1 MKYYAVKAGRTVGV
15 FDNWAACHESINGFS
30 GADYK
35 SFGTKEEAEAYINN
49 VDIILQTIQTDIEHG
64 YTVAFCDGS
73 FDKDKNRYSYGVL
86 IVDSEMQEHEI
97 CGSAQN
103 TKYTSSNNII
113 GEILGA
119 INAMDWAVSN
129 SCEKIKIYHDY
140 EGLSKWI
147 CGEWEA
153 KSDVAKMFVAVY
165 QNKYADLLKVEF
177 KKVKGHSNNE
187 YNDKADEL
195 AKRALSDNARVPI
208 KGDSWFSIPY
218 FKPDELQIIIDL
230 ISEDHPELNAEKN
243 ERANSIVY
251 KLHLDKY
258 RLSVTLFKIGNKKL
272 LVQGANTIV
281 FQIFITYV
289 FELIGVK
296 ADRIIADAYR
306 KKIDSKKIDEGVQDI
321 CPNFSVDYPANIKR
335 LVRQAIINLSYFIES
350 EDYSQYVFPALR
362 ALEGHMKYLFGK
374 AGVSIISK
382 QGFCYFEKDSSTQKY
397 YLPTTIISDIVLK
410 HKLEEYY
417 NFYNAIR
424 HTIFH
429 FADIIGSTDS
439 TRLIETKG
447 EADELIKK
455 CLSYI
460 CEE

>member
-1 MKYYAVKAGRTVGV
+1 MKYYAVKSGRTVGV
-15 FDNWAACHESINGFS
+15 FDNWASCQESIKGFS

-35 SFGTKEEAEAYINN
+35 SFNTKEEAEAYIND
-49 VDIILQTIQTDIEHG
+49 VDIFLEAIQAVIEQG
-64 YTVAFCDGS
+64 YVVAFCDCS
-73 FDKDKNRYSYGVL
+73 YDRERYRYSFGVF
-86 IVDSEMQEHEI
+86 IVDSDMQEHEI

-103 TKYTSSNNII
+103 TKYTSSHNII
-113 GEILGA
+113 GEILGV
-119 INAMDWAVSN
+119 INALDWAVSN
-129 SCEKIKIYHDY
+129 NCEKIKIYHDF

-147 CGEWEA
+147 SGEWAA
-153 KSDVAKMFVAVY
+153 KSEVAKMFISIY
-165 QNKYADLLKVEF
+165 QNKFADLLQVEF
-177 KKVKGHSNNE
+177 EKVKGHSNNK

-218 FKPDELQIIIDL
+218 FKPEELQTIIDL
-230 ISEDHPELNAEKN
+230 ISEEHPELNVEKN

-251 KLHLDKY
+251 KLCLDKN
-258 RLSVTLFKIGNKKL
+258 RLSVTLFKSGNRKL

-281 FQIFITYV
+281 FQMLITYV
-289 FELIGVK
+289 YELIGVK

-306 KKIDSKKIDEGVQDI
+306 KNIDSKRIDERVQDI
-321 CPNFSVDYPANIKR
+321 CPMFPADYPDNIKR
-335 LVRQAIINLSYFIES
+335 LVRQAIINLSYYVEC

-374 AGVSIISK
+374 TGIQIISK
-382 QGFCYFEKDSSTQKY
+382 HGFCHFERDASTKNY
-397 YLPTTIISDIVLK
+397 YLPATIISDIVLK
-410 HKLEEYY
+410 RKLEEYY
-417 NFYNAIR
+417 NFYNTTR

-429 FADIIGSTDS
+429 FGDIIGGTDS
-439 TRLIETKG
+439 TRLIETKS